1 MVGDMDTALKK
12 KSLCGPRLV
21 MVVDVGDSP
30 KEDLCG

>member
-1 MVGDMDTALKK
+1 MVSDEDTSLKK

-30 KEDLCG
+30 KEDLSG